1 MNKKTVSILL
11 TFIAAFSVLFVVGYK
26 LATAENKEKKY
37 RKLTEGLDEEDELEM
52 IDLDVQDDIYNEDF
66 SDMAEAH

>member
-26 LATAENKEKKY
+26 LATAEKKEKKY
-37 RKLTEGLDEEDELEM
+37 RKLTEALDEEDELEM
-52 IDLDVQDDIYNEDF
+52 IDVDDIYNENF
-66 SDMAEAH
+66 ADMAEAH